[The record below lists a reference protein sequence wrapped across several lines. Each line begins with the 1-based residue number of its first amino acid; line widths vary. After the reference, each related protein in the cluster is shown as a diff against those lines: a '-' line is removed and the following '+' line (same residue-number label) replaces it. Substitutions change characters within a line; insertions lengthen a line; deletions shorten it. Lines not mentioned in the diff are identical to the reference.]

1 MTPCIE
7 EALRL
12 LALAK
17 RDLETFRI
25 LHEHP
30 RSTLE
35 AKGFHA
41 QQAVEKAL
49 KAVLT
54 SRDVA
59 FPRTHNLE
67 ELANLIA
74 DSGLAPPLPPRELRR
89 LNPFA
94 VEARYSDPLVPLVSG
109 EEAGNIA
116 AGAVEWANDLI
127 HSQTNS

>member
-1 MTPCIE
+1 MTPCTE

-12 LALAK
+12 LEFAH
-17 RDLETFRI
+17 RDSETFQI
-25 LHEHP
+25 LAEHP
-30 RSTLE
+30 KASLA

-54 SRDVA
+54 LHGKA

-67 ELANLIA
+67 ELGHLVA
-74 DSGLAPPLPPRELRR
+74 DLGIEQPFSPRQLRQ

-94 VEARYSDPLVPLVSG
+94 VEARYTDPAVPLVSG
-109 EEAGNIA
+109 PEAGEMAQRVLDWATRQIRGG
-116 AGAVEWANDLI
+116 GA
-127 HSQTNS
+127 